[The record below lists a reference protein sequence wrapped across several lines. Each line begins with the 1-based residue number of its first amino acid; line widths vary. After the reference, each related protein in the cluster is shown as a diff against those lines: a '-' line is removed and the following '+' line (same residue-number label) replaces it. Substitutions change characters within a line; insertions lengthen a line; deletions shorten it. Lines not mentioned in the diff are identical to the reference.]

1 MIIAIPS
8 ITSSQRKS
16 LIRRLTRFKNIKL
29 FETPNFEKF
38 YRSLNNKEKLKNLN
52 IEELLGRETLLNDF
66 DISSLKLSKSNICIT
81 GAGGSIGS
89 ELCKQIS
96 NASPKKIII
105 IELSEYNLYKI
116 YNDLLKINKDSDTEI
131 IPILGD
137 VKDYM
142 LIKKVFLKE
151 KVDQVFHA
159 AAYKHVPLVEANPL
173 QGIENNVNST
183 LTLCKIS
190 QEYIDKLTL
199 ISTDKAVRPTN
210 VMGASKRIAELIF
223 YFHQNIPNQKQ
234 KTKFSIVRFGNVIG
248 SSGSVVPLFNNQID
262 DGAAL
267 TITHPNVIRYFMTIP
282 EAVQLVLRAS
292 FISNGGEIFILDM
305 GEPVKI
311 KDLAINILKARN
323 LTLKDENTLEI

>member
-1 MIIAIPS
+1 MHL
-8 ITSSQRKS
+8 Q
-16 LIRRLTRFKNIKL
+16 
-29 FETPNFEKF
+29 
-38 YRSLNNKEKLKNLN
+38 
-52 IEELLGRETLLNDF
+52 
-66 DISSLKLSKSNICIT
+66 
-81 GAGGSIGS
+81 
-89 ELCKQIS
+89 
-96 NASPKKIII
+96 KIII

-190 QEYIDKLTL
+190 QELNIDKLTL

-210 VMGASKRIAELIF
+210 VMGASKRIAELILL
-223 YFHQNIPNQKQ
+223 YFSSKYSKSKNK

-323 LTLKDENTLEI
+323 LTLKDENTPDGDIEIIYTGLRPGEKLYEELTLDGNLSRTEVDLIFRADEKASFSKDIIIKN